1 MRVYTTDG
9 QSYEVN
15 YIELWS
21 DKEYVF
27 TMQTKSG
34 DLLNLTLDE
43 FDRAEE

>member
-21 DKEYVF
+21 DKENVKPSEWQVYEP
-27 TMQTKSG
+27 TYSDKAKE
-34 DLLNLTLDE
+34 NK
-43 FDRAEE
+43 